1 MASSHT
7 RGVYLSVIDLPTQ
20 LVAVAPADTTAADC
34 VCVYLLCR
42 SMVVVQNTVAV
53 EGVSLF
59 TEGVEQFRAKE
70 ASAKEAMVRRRRIHT
85 RAGVGRT

>member
-1 MASSHT
+1 
-7 RGVYLSVIDLPTQ
+7 
-20 LVAVAPADTTAADC
+20 
-34 VCVYLLCR
+34 
-42 SMVVVQNTVAV
+42 MVVVQNTVAV